1 MKILQLSLTILAGT
15 ISVLCASYHIGF
27 ATDEPTSILDSSMP
41 PIILTQVEL
50 WGPSSFHTDGIMQC
64 EDNETSLGP
73 WAVGWVELHN
83 TKNYSIPISDVDLKG
98 NGWEEGQFPMTLGP
112 QEYCYIVTQNQVDT
126 RIGVGGS
133 LGNGPPPHDNV
144 TTILSYSIQSFG
156 KKINYTDSTPLLSD
170 DIGDTKTWQLV
181 DSNWIF
187 QDTNLKQELS
197 TKITMLPPLE
207 QYRSGFSTND
217 IVCKEGLYLAIK
229 SDNLEPTCLKAGT
242 ISKLASRG
250 FFYGIN
256 ANETTNT
263 TILIPPG
270 SENPSSNKTYSPQIA
285 TVVIG
290 VNNTVTWVN
299 QAKAGNSI
307 APDMPLQQDGKSF
320 GSDSLRP
327 GDSYQFAF
335 TEPGT
340 FAYHGQPHPWQRGKI
355 IVLPQSNNTGILA
368 IKSNTLNSDVTS
380 DHVAYVISI
389 KGVTP
394 ITPGGP
400 TIQITLKNNST
411 KPITSLNATLDL
423 NNSYVFNFKNV
434 TQLQPL
440 TSGNSVS
447 ETKILIGGGFSSESA
462 YSIIISGIADNAP
475 FTILKMLRYLTRM
488 KTINKIYF
496 QIQILMVHNTR
507 LVQTF

>member
-1 MKILQLSLTILAGT
+1 MKILQLSLAVLAGT
-15 ISVLCASYHIGF
+15 ISILYASYHIGF
-27 ATDEPTSILDSSMP
+27 ATDEPTSILDPSMP

-64 EDNETSLGP
+64 EDNETSLCRWQLAGG
-73 WAVGWVELHN
+73 VHN
-83 TKNYSIPISDVDLKG
+83 TKNESITISDVDLKG
-98 NGWEEGQFPMTLGP
+98 NGWEEGQIPMTLGP

-156 KKINYTDSTPLLSD
+156 KKINYTDSTPRLSD

-299 QAKAGNSI
+299 QAKAANSI
-307 APDMPLQQDGKSF
+307 VPTCHYNKM
-320 GSDSLRP
+320 
-327 GDSYQFAF
+327 
-335 TEPGT
+335 EN
-340 FAYHGQPHPWQRGKI
+340 H
-355 IVLPQSNNTGILA
+355 LA
-368 IKSNTLNSDVTS
+368 
-380 DHVAYVISI
+380 VI
-389 KGVTP
+389 
-394 ITPGGP
+394 
-400 TIQITLKNNST
+400 
-411 KPITSLNATLDL
+411 
-423 NNSYVFNFKNV
+423 
-434 TQLQPL
+434 
-440 TSGNSVS
+440 
-447 ETKILIGGGFSSESA
+447 
-462 YSIIISGIADNAP
+462 
-475 FTILKMLRYLTRM
+475 R
-488 KTINKIYF
+488 
-496 QIQILMVHNTR
+496 
-507 LVQTF
+507 